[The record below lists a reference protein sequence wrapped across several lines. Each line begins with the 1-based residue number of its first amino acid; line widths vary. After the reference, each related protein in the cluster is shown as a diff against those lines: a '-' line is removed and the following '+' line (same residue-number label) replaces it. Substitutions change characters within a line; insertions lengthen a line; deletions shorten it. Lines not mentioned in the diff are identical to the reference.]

1 MTADASA
8 RNGNGAS
15 GARKIRVTRR
25 RVVAGAAALAGLSV
39 AATAAYAAAIEPR
52 GLIVTRY
59 VPSLPSWP
67 AGRKLSVTVI
77 ADLHSGGPNMLVPHV
92 QHVIDTA
99 NGLNSDLVVLLGDY
113 IARYRFKT
121 ERLPDGRLAAEL
133 ARLKAPL
140 GVWAIL
146 GNHDWWYEISTVRRA
161 LADAASPF
169 WKTTRSSSERRA
181 GNSGLPA
188 LAISSRISSG
198 TAASAAKTTC
208 RARWRRSERTIPSSC
223 SFTSR
228 IFFRACP
235 TASR

>member
-1 MTADASA
+1 MTADTSA
-8 RNGNGAS
+8 RNGSGAS
-15 GARKIRVTRR
+15 VARKIRVTRR

-39 AATAAYAAAIEPR
+39 AATAAYAAAIEPQ

-59 VPSLPSWP
+59 APSLPSWP

-121 ERLPDGRLAAEL
+121 ERLPDGRLSAEL

-161 LADAASPF
+161 LAYARIPVL
-169 WKTTRSSSERRA
+169 KTTRSSSERRA
-181 GNSGLPA
+181 GSSGSPA